1 MLTLVVDK
9 VDLDRIRTPEVMQV
23 ALEAFKVNFR
33 VIKEAEKRGDIKMSA
48 SFVNPPGGFYVLDT
62 PDNDTLVTILA
73 TLPANVFVNREVYPL
88 VPNDL
93 ISSTVLPEIEKQVR
107 ARSRD

>member
-9 VDLDRIRTPEVMQV
+9 VDLERIRTPDNTQA
-23 ALEAFKVNFR
+23 ALEAFKANFR
-33 VIKEAEKRGDIKMSA
+33 VMKEAEKRGEIKISA
-48 SFVNPPGGFYVLDT
+48 SFVNPPGGFAVLDT
-62 PDNDTLVTILA
+62 PDNETLVQFLA
-73 TLPANVFVNREVYPL
+73 TLPANAFVNREVYSL

-107 ARSRD
+107 TRLRE